1 MKRIISRILVSAL
14 LPLSA
19 GVAVT
24 AAAPS
29 AEAQVV
35 YTVGYPPASYIASY
49 RPVYYNGYAHY
60 WYNNHWYYHDHG
72 VWRGYATEPGFLYGQ
87 RGAWGGHYYHWR

>member
-1 MKRIISRILVSAL
+1 MKRIISKILVSAL
-14 LPLSA
+14 LPLAA

-24 AAAPS
+24 AEAPS

-35 YTVGYPPASYIASY
+35 YYYPPASYVASY

-60 WYNNHWYYHDHG
+60 WYGNRWWYRDHG
-72 VWRGYATEPGFLYGQ
+72 AWRGYVTEPAYLYGY
-87 RGAWGGHYYHWR
+87 RGEWGRHYYGWR